1 MGTLLS
7 KVLQAT
13 ISGHPHPS
21 WLPFPKAAKRAKTAL
36 CGFWKVSPTARDA
49 APLAP
54 PRLPLQGLSPPS
66 GATGHSESLWQTS
79 GAAKA
84 FSSFD
89 HFINTCVLMPTT
101 WERLPGNRSGNTLW
115 GVFWL
120 DGGDTRNRQGSM
132 GRREPGSRMAQFRA
146 SRGIQGPL
154 WFVKTFLGKE
164 ELRGTGWKGAWCSD
178 PSARGLGAPW
188 GLPDPPS
195 LPPGTAR
202 PWVCGEGQG
211 RRQSEPTED
220 LKPQSNGKGRE
231 TPAPEA
237 LPASRRAP

>member
-1 MGTLLS
+1 MTQKNASHSLLPPRMGEEGECPHLTLSPRRRSTGGDSLE
-7 KVLQAT
+7 Q
-13 ISGHPHPS
+13 GPPS
-21 WLPFPKAAKRAKTAL
+21 NHFRPTPPLMASFPKSCQTSQDSAL
-36 CGFWKVSPTARDA
+36 RILEGLTNSQGCSPM
-49 APLAP
+49 AP

-132 GRREPGSRMAQFRA
+132 GRGSQAA
-146 SRGIQGPL
+146 GWPNLGHL
-154 WFVKTFLGKE
+154 WAFKDL
-164 ELRGTGWKGAWCSD
+164 
-178 PSARGLGAPW
+178 W
-188 GLPDPPS
+188 GF
-195 LPPGTAR
+195 
-202 PWVCGEGQG
+202 
-211 RRQSEPTED
+211 
-220 LKPQSNGKGRE
+220 
-231 TPAPEA
+231 
-237 LPASRRAP
+237 